1 MTMIYHMGEFTNEF
15 KESSRKLSYELHE
28 RIYDAVIWCRDT
40 YLNIEAVRATIDSFA
55 VLVFLFLVDRSVG
68 HPEGLRMAYIL
79 PIWLAAKRG
88 GRIAGYANVAATTAL
103 LTEMEVGTQTS
114 AQATAVN
121 AVLRF
126 VVLAGLMA
134 FIENF
139 ESNLRK
145 YATMAKKDS
154 LTNCLNRLG
163 LDEFAMRA
171 IDRALGAGNPL
182 TIAMI
187 DCDKFKELNDQNGH
201 SYGDHILKTL
211 AKLLRKYG
219 TGCTLARNG
228 GDEFVLVMP
237 GKTPYD
243 ARVILERVNWKFRE
257 STVLADRCASFS
269 YGISRLGVDGTN
281 LRDLMVA
288 ADKDMYIH
296 KAAKGNAAVIEVPMI
311 RRPA

>member
-1 MTMIYHMGEFTNEF
+1 
-15 KESSRKLSYELHE
+15 
-28 RIYDAVIWCRDT
+28 
-40 YLNIEAVRATIDSFA
+40 
-55 VLVFLFLVDRSVG
+55 
-68 HPEGLRMAYIL
+68 
-79 PIWLAAKRG
+79 
-88 GRIAGYANVAATTAL
+88 
-103 LTEMEVGTQTS
+103 
-114 AQATAVN
+114 
-121 AVLRF
+121 
-126 VVLAGLMA
+126 MA
-134 FIENF
+134 FIEHF
-139 ESNLRK
+139 ESSLRK

-187 DCDKFKELNDQNGH
+187 DCDKFKELNDQHGH
-201 SYGDHILKTL
+201 DYGDHILKTL

-237 GKTPYD
+237 NKSPSD
-243 ARVILERVNWKFRE
+243 ARSILERVNWKFRE
-257 STVLADRCASFS
+257 CTILGDRCASFS

-296 KAAKGNAAVIEVPMI
+296 KAAKANSAVIEAPMI